1 MPAQYD
7 ERFPYRTELEMP
19 VVGIE
24 AEFKVFIDGEA
35 VQPEAVWKQP
45 SGFIERPL
53 LKRTN
58 KSSQLPTGGAVYF
71 DGGVLE
77 VVTPVI
83 ELAPQCTARVTRSLW
98 EQLGFVRDELTK
110 WEERSGRKVRLEA
123 FSCHF
128 NVSFEMPREERTR
141 NRTIQKLALLL
152 AHLLPVPVTVA
163 GLNRRSTSVGVRPRR
178 DRLELTLDFIP
189 DPGLM
194 AATAALIVGVV
205 REVIG
210 WPSYN
215 LNVLDELPLAIP
227 AGVEPGKHTTR
238 KGWMLK
244 DFHYPRSPFVTD
256 INAPVWVTTRGNR
269 MSYRQMALETATYF
283 RDSIRK
289 LSDPFS
295 YRLLFSIL
303 RGETPSL
310 LELPDRPPAYE
321 DVGRLTRWGTV
332 LPELKNFAALM
343 DDGATVPPPF
353 TPSMQRYIA
362 EREEERRRFL
372 AGESDEVAVPA
383 PRRRRRSDLD
393 EKLAPPW
400 RGESTDRREPTDDVV
415 SAGRRSTERRRPATT
430 LPAQQLTRSA
440 YESVFIKLA
449 SGGHLKLGDEILT
462 PVAVKGWYH
471 SVFRSKNGEE
481 RLLSID
487 QLLEHIG
494 SWQE

>member
-7 ERFPYRTELEMP
+7 ERFPYRTELDMP
-19 VVGIE
+19 VIGIE
-24 AEFKVFIDGEA
+24 AEFKVFLDGQPVE
-35 VQPEAVWKQP
+35 PEAVWKQP
-45 SGFIERPL
+45 SGFIQRPL

-71 DGGVLE
+71 DGGVIE

-83 ELAPQCTARVTRSLW
+83 ELAPQCTARATRSLW

-110 WEERSGRKVRLEA
+110 WEERSGKTVRLEG

-163 GLNRRSTSVGVRPRR
+163 GLNRRSTSFGVRPRR
-178 DRLELTLDFIP
+178 ERIELTLDFIP

-205 REVIG
+205 REVIT

-215 LNVLDELPLAIP
+215 LSVLDDLPLALP

-256 INAPVWVTTRGNR
+256 INAPVWRTTRGTR
-269 MSYRQMALETATYF
+269 MSYRQMALETASYF
-283 RDSIRK
+283 RESIRE
-289 LSDPFS
+289 LADPFS

-303 RGETPSL
+303 RGQTPSM
-310 LELPDRPPAYE
+310 LELGDRPPAYE
-321 DVGRLTRWGTV
+321 DIGRLTRWGTV
-332 LPELKNFAALM
+332 LPELKNFRTLM
-343 DDGATVPPPF
+343 DDAAAEPPPI

-362 EREEERRRFL
+362 EREEERLRFI
-372 AGESDEVAVPA
+372 AGENDEIVPFTR
-383 PRRRRRSDLD
+383 RRRRRSDLD
-393 EKLAPPW
+393 ETLAPPW
-400 RGESTDRREPTDDVV
+400 RGEATDRRELEDPAA
-415 SAGRRSTERRRPATT
+415 SAGRRTAERRRPATT
-430 LPAQQLTRSA
+430 LPARRLTRSA
-440 YESVFIKLA
+440 YENVFIKLA

-462 PVAVKGWYH
+462 PIAVKGWYH
-471 SVFRSKNGEE
+471 SVFRSGNGEE
-481 RLLSID
+481 RLISID

-494 SWQE
+494 SWQD